1 MKLRTAVLTFSL
13 FVPLSYSFADEP
25 ISVSSVPFQSVDYWS
40 GLNSQIV
47 FYSVRMANERW
58 DVSVPVDLVEVVLS
72 ENQTTYTTL
81 NLVNAHKEYGSI
93 DWLKAE
99 KAVVVVRQKNDFIL
113 WQRFLAK
120 VKNQQELE
128 KKKWLE
134 PIRVLPPVVE

>member
-1 MKLRTAVLTFSL
+1 MKLRTAVLAFSSVFL
-13 FVPLSYSFADEP
+13 LSYSFANEP

-47 FYSVRMANERW
+47 FYSVRMADERW

-93 DWLKAE
+93 DWLRAK

-113 WQRFLAK
+113 WQKFLTRVRK
-120 VKNQQELE
+120 QQEFE
-128 KKKWLE
+128 RKKWAE
-134 PIRVLPPVVE
+134 PKRVLPPVIE